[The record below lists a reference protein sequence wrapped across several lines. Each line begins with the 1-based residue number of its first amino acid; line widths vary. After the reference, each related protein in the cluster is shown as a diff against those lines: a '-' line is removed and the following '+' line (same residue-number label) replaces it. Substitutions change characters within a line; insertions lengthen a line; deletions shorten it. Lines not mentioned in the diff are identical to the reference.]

1 MKLVLQQ
8 YKGNSQ
14 QIMSQRVII
23 SIANWKRMI

>member
-1 MKLVLQQ
+1 MKPVLQQ

-14 QIMSQRVII
+14 QIMVLRVII